1 MSAIQGG
8 AGFPFFSEA
17 VFHYLATGCCTDANI
32 DSACVPDYQL
42 REFIK
47 EMDTSSGDAELRSS
61 FALNEEM
68 STLLFETG
76 YSKPVTM
83 LSIADIPEIRSTL
96 VDYCCILKVKAA
108 MDQFKEGLDI
118 AGLGRYLRE
127 KPELIKPLFVN
138 SQKALTADDLK
149 GLLKVKFADR
159 GSLIQP
165 SQEATYIYFVD
176 FLEECKSMS
185 ALAH

>member
-1 MSAIQGG
+1 M
-8 AGFPFFSEA
+8 
-17 VFHYLATGCCTDANI
+17 T
-32 DSACVPDYQL
+32 SACLCTQ
-42 REFIK
+42 
-47 EMDTSSGDAELRSS
+47 MDTSSGDAELRSS

-76 YSKPVTM
+76 YSKPITM

-138 SQKALTADDLK
+138 SQKALTA
-149 GLLKVKFADR
+149 G
-159 GSLIQP
+159 
-165 SQEATYIYFVD
+165 EW
-176 FLEECKSMS
+176 
-185 ALAH
+185 